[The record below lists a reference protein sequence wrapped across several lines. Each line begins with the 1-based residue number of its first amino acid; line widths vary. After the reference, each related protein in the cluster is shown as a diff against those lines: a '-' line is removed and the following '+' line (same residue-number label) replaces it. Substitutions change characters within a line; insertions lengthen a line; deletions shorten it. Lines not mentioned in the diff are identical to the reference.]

1 MATMAMT
8 VTTARKA
15 NDATFMT
22 ITVTKIVTLVMT
34 VTTTRATLT
43 PITTSNTMLMTIT
56 RAITATTCFQN
67 QFCVS
72 SPIC

>member
-1 MATMAMT
+1 MLKSQQRTKAAMATMVMT

-34 VTTTRATLT
+34 VTTTRAILT
-43 PITTSNTMLMTIT
+43 PNSNK
-56 RAITATTCFQN
+56 
-67 QFCVS
+67 
-72 SPIC
+72 